1 MKIIF
6 FNYKKSKEPQ
16 KKFIKYNFENNS
28 LIKIRINYFSLL
40 FSFYNY
46 SLYLT
51 LFSHLNQ
58 SFYSNLLLVSQSQIA
73 NYYNTL
79 LIKHLF

>member
-28 LIKIRINYFSLL
+28 LIKIRI
-40 FSFYNY
+40 
-46 SLYLT
+46 
-51 LFSHLNQ
+51 
-58 SFYSNLLLVSQSQIA
+58 
-73 NYYNTL
+73 
-79 LIKHLF
+79 K